1 MGEKGARIDIH
12 EAQRKNWLVCWLN
25 MTFSDMH
32 GYPLWEA
39 QLHDVLQAAFP
50 ELQRIF
56 LHYCGSSVQGS
67 SVQGSSVQGSS
78 VKGSAST
85 GHAARVGL
93 TAMLTIAKDT
103 GLCTKE
109 FKVDELT
116 RQAKKGGTMD
126 GQGGLNLFEF
136 ISFLVRVAFS
146 RANPQ
151 WGSKSKKQELTP
163 VPEATQILLEECV
176 LPKAKRDTSG
186 GLQKVLSVYAAH
198 GLSPFHSPSFLSK
211 VLSDEDGGGLA
222 A

>member
-1 MGEKGARIDIH
+1 
-12 EAQRKNWLVCWLN
+12 

-32 GYPLWEA
+32 GYPLWEI

-50 ELQRIF
+50 ELQPIF
-56 LHYCGSSVQGS
+56 LHYC
-67 SVQGSSVQGSS
+67 GSS

-93 TAMLTIAKDT
+93 TAMLKIAKDT
-103 GLCTKE
+103 GLCTE
-109 FKVDELT
+109 DFKVDELT

-151 WGSKSKKQELTP
+151 WGSKYNKKDLTP
-163 VPEATQILLEECV
+163 VPEAMQILLDECV

-186 GLQKVLSVYAAH
+186 GLQKMLSVYAAH
-198 GLSPFHSPSFLSK
+198 GLSPFHSRSFLSK
-211 VLSDEDGGGLA
+211 VLADEDGGGLA
-222 A
+222 AQT